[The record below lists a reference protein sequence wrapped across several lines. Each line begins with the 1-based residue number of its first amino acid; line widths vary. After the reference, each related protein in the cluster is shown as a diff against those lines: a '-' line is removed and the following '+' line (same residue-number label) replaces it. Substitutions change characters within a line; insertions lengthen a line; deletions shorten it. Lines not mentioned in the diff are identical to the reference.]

1 MVIHLPSKVDV
12 AWGKFA
18 RTLVLLAISAAPARG
33 QGYAPPEA
41 VEKMSVGEGLAV
53 KLFASEPEIRQPILV
68 KCDDRGRLWVIQY
81 LQYPNPAGLKRVQVD
96 RYSRTVYDRVPE
108 PPPHGPK
115 GADRITICHDGDG
128 DGRADTFKDFV
139 AGLNLCTG
147 LEFGDGGVY
156 VLQAPYL
163 LFYADRDGD
172 DVPDGD
178 PEVLLSGFG
187 MEDAQSLANHLT
199 FGPDGW
205 LYGLNG
211 STTTCL
217 IRGIE
222 FQQGVWR
229 YHPRSK
235 AFELFCEGGGNG
247 FGLTFDAVG
256 RLIYSS
262 NGGLCW
268 HGVQGAYYEK
278 AFGKHGPLHN
288 PYAYGWFGSVE
299 HTGLTGR
306 PNTGGTI
313 YLADAFPVQY
323 RGAFLCGDFLGH
335 TCSWW
340 KVSPRGSTI
349 KMSLGGLLLDSHDTW
364 FGATD
369 LCLGPDGAMFV
380 CDFTDKRTAHP
391 DPDANWD
398 TSNGRVYRIVPAGSP
413 RATAKVDLRG
423 LRGDELAEL
432 LRNPNHWWRDRARR
446 LLAQRRDQA
455 ISPRLRAGALQQAD
469 GEFALENLWAL
480 HVSGGCDE
488 ALSLQL
494 LAHPNEH
501 VRAWTVRLL
510 GDTRRVS
517 PEMAQRLA
525 ELAVADPSVVV
536 RGQLASTAKR
546 LSGGE
551 ALPIIAALIARE
563 EDASDPHLP
572 WLIWWAIENKAIEQM
587 PAMLELFGSRAWRH
601 PLVPGNA
608 RRLIRRYAAASTRAA
623 YAACACLLET
633 TPDGEL
639 DGMLAELARGLNER
653 KPGRH
658 DPICGRLHE
667 FVAKRWRF
675 SPSAPLYLELALQL
689 DLPSAETTLLSLVG
703 NPAADSGR
711 RIAAFGLIR
720 RFGSADTIAA
730 VLPWI
735 TPQQPEEVVRAA
747 VGAVGRFD
755 SQAAVEHLLSIYPR
769 LSAPARSD
777 VREVLFSRP
786 NSAIALLE
794 EVDRGAIAADEIPLE
809 QLRKAALHHDAA
821 IDSLVRKRWGN
832 VGPGT
837 PEEKLADIRRFSN
850 DLRAGDGDKASGKA
864 IFKKHCGVCH
874 QLFGEGNHV
883 GPDLTKAN
891 RGDRDALLVNIVDP
905 SSVIRKEY
913 ASYVLATGGG
923 QVLTGLLAEQDPA
936 SVTLVDAKNQRTR
949 VRREEIDEME
959 ESPVS
964 LMPER
969 LLEQLTPQELRDLF
983 AYLQP

>member
-1 MVIHLPSKVDV
+1 MVIHPSLDV
-12 AWGKFA
+12 AAWRLSAF
-18 RTLVLLAISAAPARG
+18 LCLLAFPVAVHG
-33 QGYAPPEA
+33 QGYAPGEA

-68 KCDDRGRLWVIQY
+68 KCDDRGRPWVIQY

-108 PPPHGPK
+108 PPPRGPK
-115 GADRITICHDGDG
+115 GADRITICQDVDG
-128 DGRADTFKDFV
+128 DGRADAFKDFV
-139 AGLNLCTG
+139 SGLNLCTG

-163 LFYADRDGD
+163 LFYADHDGD

-229 YHPRSK
+229 YHPRTK
-235 AFELFCEGGGNG
+235 AFELFCEGGGNC

-313 YLADAFPVQY
+313 YLADAFPQPY

-340 KVSPRGSTI
+340 KVAPRGSTI

-369 LCLGPDGAMFV
+369 LCLAPDGAIYV

-398 TSNGRVYRIVPAGSP
+398 KSNGRVYKILPSGSP
-413 RATAKVDLRG
+413 PTKSKVDLKSLDSDG
-423 LRGDELAEL
+423 LVEL
-432 LRNPNHWWRDRARR
+432 LRHPNHWWRDRARR
-446 LLAQRRDQA
+446 HLAQRRDEA
-455 ISPRLRAGALQQAD
+455 VFLRLRAAACQQAD
-469 GEFALENLWAL
+469 AELALESLWVL
-480 HVSGGCDE
+480 HAGGGFDDT
-488 ALSLQL
+488 LGMQL
-494 LAHPNEH
+494 LAHATEH
-501 VRAWTVRLL
+501 VRAWTVRFL
-510 GDTRRVS
+510 GDACRVS
-517 PEMAQRLA
+517 PEIARSLA
-525 ELAVADPSVVV
+525 ELAGAEPSVVV

-546 LSGGE
+546 LPGGD
-551 ALPIIAALIARE
+551 ALPIIAALAARD
-563 EDASDPHLP
+563 EDAGDPHLP
-572 WLIWWAIENKAIEQM
+572 WLIWWAVEDKALDQM
-587 PAMLELFGSRAWRH
+587 PAMVDLFGSGAWSH
-601 PLVPGNA
+601 PLMRDNA
-608 RRLIRRYAAASTRAA
+608 RRLVRRYAAAATGPA
-623 YAACACLLET
+623 YAACASLLET
-633 TPDGEL
+633 TPDDEF
-639 DGMLAELARGLNER
+639 DGMLAELSQGLTER
-653 KPGRH
+653 QPGGGE
-658 DPICGRLHE
+658 PIDEQLQKL
-667 FVAKRWRF
+667 VAKRWQS
-675 SPSAPLYLELALQL
+675 SPSTPLYSELALQL
-689 DLPSAETTLLSLVG
+689 QLPSAEASLLSLV
-703 NPAADSGR
+703 NDPATNDDK
-711 RIAAFGLIR
+711 RIAALGLVR
-720 RFGSADTIAA
+720 RFGSAETVPA

-735 TPQQPEEVVRAA
+735 DPQHAEGVVRAA
-747 VGAVGRFD
+747 IAAAGRFE
-755 SQAAVEHLLSIYPR
+755 SQPAAEHLLSVYPR
-769 LSAPARSD
+769 LTAAERSD

-786 NSAIALLE
+786 KSTAALLE
-794 EVDRGAIAADEIPLE
+794 QVERGVMPADEIPLD
-809 QLRKAALHHDAA
+809 QLRKAALHRDAA
-821 IDSLVRKRWGN
+821 IDALIRRLWGN

-837 PEEKLADIRRFSN
+837 PEEKLADIRRFAN
-850 DLRAGDGDKASGKA
+850 DLRAGKGDKASGKA
-864 IFKKHCGVCH
+864 IFKKQCGVCH

-913 ASYVLATGGG
+913 ASYVLATHGG
-923 QVLTGLLAEQDPA
+923 QILTGLLAEQDPA

-949 VRREEIDEME
+949 VRRDEIDEIE

-969 LLEQLTPQELRDLF
+969 LLEPLTPQELRDLF

>member
-1 MVIHLPSKVDV
+1 
-12 AWGKFA
+12 
-18 RTLVLLAISAAPARG
+18 
-33 QGYAPPEA
+33 
-41 VEKMSVGEGLAV
+41 MSVAEGLAV
-53 KLFASEPEIRQPILV
+53 GLFASEPEVRQPILV

-108 PPPHGPK
+108 PPPHGPR
-115 GADRITICHDGDG
+115 GADRITICHDADG
-128 DGRADTFKDFV
+128 DGRADTFQDFV
-139 AGLNLCTG
+139 SGLNLCTG

-187 MEDAQSLANHLT
+187 MEDAQSQANHLT

-229 YHPRSK
+229 YHPRTK
-235 AFELFCEGGGNG
+235 AFELFCEGGGNC

-256 RLIYSS
+256 RLIFSS

-278 AFGKHGPLHN
+278 SFGKHGPLHN

-313 YLADAFPVQY
+313 YLADAFPGQY

-340 KVSPRGSTI
+340 KVAPRGSTI
-349 KMSLGGLLLDSHDTW
+349 KMALGGLLLDSHDTW

-369 LCLGPDGAMFV
+369 MCLAPDGGMFV

-398 TSNGRVYRIVPAGSP
+398 TSNGRVYKIVPADSP
-413 RATAKVDLRG
+413 QPNVKVDVQG
-423 LRGDELAEL
+423 LGSHELVEL
-432 LRNPNHWWRDRARR
+432 LRHPNHWWRDRARR
-446 LLAQRRDQA
+446 HLALRGDQA
-455 ISPRLRAGALQQAD
+455 TFARLRADALQQAD
-469 GEFALENLWAL
+469 GELALESLWTL
-480 HVSGGCDE
+480 HVSGGCGDD
-488 ALSLQL
+488 LSLEL
-494 LAHPNEH
+494 LAHRDEH

-510 GDTRRVS
+510 GDARRVT
-517 PEMAQRLA
+517 PEIAKSLARLA
-525 ELAVADPSVVV
+525 ATDPSVVV
-536 RGQLASTAKR
+536 RSQLASTAKR
-546 LSGGE
+546 LPGRD
-551 ALPIIAALIARE
+551 ALPIIGALVERD

-572 WLIWWAIENKAIEQM
+572 WLIWWAIEDKAIEQM
-587 PAMLELFGSRAWRH
+587 PALVDLFGSGAWRH
-601 PLVPGNA
+601 PLMRDNA
-608 RRLIRRYAAASTRAA
+608 RRLIRRYAATSTGAA
-623 YAACACLLET
+623 YTACTRLLEA
-633 TPDGEL
+633 TPDDQV
-639 DGMLAELARGLNER
+639 DGMFAELARGLSER
-653 KPGRH
+653 KPSGE
-658 DPICGRLHE
+658 PVSPRLQKLI
-667 FVAKRWRF
+667 AARWQT
-675 SPSAPLYLELALQL
+675 SPKNPLYLELALQL
-689 DLPSAETTLLSLVG
+689 QLPSAEEGLLALVG
-703 NPAADSGR
+703 DPATDDQR
-711 RIAAFGLIR
+711 RITALGLMR
-720 RFGSADTIAA
+720 RFGSGKNIPA
-730 VLPWI
+730 VLTWI
-735 TPQQPEEVVRAA
+735 DPQQPEDVERAA
-747 VGAVGRFD
+747 VSAAGRFD
-755 SQAAVEHLLSIYPR
+755 DARVIEHLLSVYPR
-769 LSAPARSD
+769 LPTALRGD
-777 VREVLFSRP
+777 VREVLLSRP
-786 NSAIALLE
+786 KSTLALLAQVE
-794 EVDRGAIAADEIPLE
+794 RGSIPADEIPLE

-821 IDSLVRKRWGN
+821 IDGLVRKLWGN
-832 VGPGT
+832 VGPGA

-850 DLRAGDGDKASGKA
+850 DLRAGEGDKAAGKT
-864 IFKKHCGVCH
+864 IFKKQCGACH

-883 GPDLTKAN
+883 GPELTKAN
-891 RGDRDALLVNIVDP
+891 RGDRDALLANIVDP

-913 ASYVLATGGG
+913 ASYVVATQSG
-923 QVLTGLLAEQDPA
+923 QVLAGLLVEQDPA
-936 SVTLVDAKNQRTR
+936 SVTVVDAKNQRTR
-949 VRREEIDEME
+949 IPRGEIDEIE
-959 ESPVS
+959 ESHVS
-964 LMPER
+964 LMPEK

-983 AYLQP
+983 AYLQGNPGTP